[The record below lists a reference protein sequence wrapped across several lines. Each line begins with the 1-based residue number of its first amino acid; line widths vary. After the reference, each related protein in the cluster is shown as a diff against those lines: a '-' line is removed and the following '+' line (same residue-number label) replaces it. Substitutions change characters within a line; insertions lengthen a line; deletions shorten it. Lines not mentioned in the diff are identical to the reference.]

1 MVKATRGRIT
11 AIVLSLLLAVTVR
24 AAAQDPLVRVEG
36 RVAWIAGQ
44 TLVMAP
50 DGRSSIGVDLSQL
63 PQDQHAKLRE
73 GERIV
78 VTGAVTNDRSK
89 LVAYAVERP
98 GS

>member
-1 MVKATRGRIT
+1 
-11 AIVLSLLLAVTVR
+11 
-24 AAAQDPLVRVEG
+24 
-36 RVAWIAGQ
+36 
-44 TLVMAP
+44 
-50 DGRSSIGVDLSQL
+50 VDLSQL
-63 PQDQHAKLRE
+63 PQDQHAKLRV